1 MIQVK
6 EFIDT
11 DTVFA
16 EKRANE
22 FLAELKDEQVVSICY
37 GSMIKTATSGNAY
50 QRSTILVVYKKNVDN
65 KTKK

>member
-6 EFIDT
+6 EFLDT

-22 FLAELKDEQVVSICY
+22 FLAELDEDQVVNICY
-37 GSMIKTATSGNAY
+37 GSMIKTGTSGNTY
-50 QRSTILVVYKKNVDN
+50 QRSTILIVYKQKSE
-65 KTKK
+65 K

>member
-22 FLAELKDEQVVSICY
+22 FLAELNDDQVINICY
-37 GSMIKTATSGNAY
+37 GSMIKTATSGNTY
-50 QRSTILVVYKKNVDN
+50 QRSTILVVYKQLAEKQ
-65 KTKK
+65 

>member
-1 MIQVK
+1 MIQVR

-22 FLAELKDEQVVSICY
+22 FLAELEEDQVVNICY
-37 GSMIKTATSGNAY
+37 GSMIKTTTSGATY
-50 QRSTILVVYKKNVDN
+50 QRSTILVVYKLI
-65 KTKK
+65 KKE

>member
-11 DTVFA
+11 DAVFA

-22 FLAELKDEQVVSICY
+22 FLAELRDDQVINICY

-50 QRSTILVVYKKNVDN
+50 QRSTILIVYKKDAE
-65 KTKK
+65 